1 MDMKTDKRRAREG
14 VWEDRWIPSSCTIC
28 YSGCSILAHRVNGTI
43 IKIEGN
49 PASPA
54 GAGRLCAKG
63 VSGMMLLYDPHRVN
77 TPLRRTNPEK
87 GIGIDP
93 GWERISWDEAM
104 SEIVKRFGEIH
115 KEDPRQLVVQV
126 TTTISPS
133 SLLFFG
139 FGWAF
144 GTPNM
149 WVAGGGLHCGNG
161 AHAAGGI
168 THASWSVVPDFKY
181 CNYALY
187 FGASKGHGAGHAAT
201 ANIGLAADARE
212 RGMRQVVVDPICN
225 FAAAKA
231 HEWVPIR
238 VGTDAALALAM
249 ANCLVNELGIY
260 DAEYLR
266 DRTNGIYLVGADDK
280 YCRDPASGKPLIW
293 DAQTSAAKP
302 YDDPAARHAAL
313 TGEYV
318 VNGEVVQTAFERLR
332 NALKKHTPERSEK
345 TTGIAAGTV
354 RRLAREFGE
363 AARIGST
370 IVIDGVTLPYRP
382 ASAIFF
388 RGAQAHK
395 NSMFNC
401 FAIDLLNHI
410 VGAADV
416 VGGTLGFNPVCHG
429 HPETGRPSYTPRA
442 DRDGLMA
449 TGVWMLPHVPYPV
462 AEPRHPDSMGLT
474 ELFPLSHVSPL
485 LVSSDQEFW
494 WEKFKLP
501 YRPKAM
507 LNYGANSLMSVGN
520 KEAAAK
526 SLAKYEFI
534 VSFDLF
540 LNEFSDFAD
549 IILPDLSYL
558 EVLDPRPNY
567 PFIFDHPGGMGD
579 WGWPIRQPVV
589 EPTHERRS
597 ARDVMLEIAY
607 RLELGPE
614 INMAVNSYFGLDGPQ
629 MLDPAGRYTIE
640 DISDRELKHK
650 FGESRGLEWFKEHGL
665 ITWPKKVEEV
675 YWRTFVDVRIPI
687 YHEYLIELGEQTD
700 RIFRD
705 VGLSLDLDYYGPI
718 PDWLPCP
725 THEVTDPDF
734 DLVAI
739 YYRDAIQVN
748 GFTMEN
754 PWLDELAQMDPFSYR
769 IAINTE
775 TARRKGL
782 KDNDTVWVETV
793 KGRRVAGRVR
803 LTQGI
808 QPETLGIAAC
818 AGHWTEHQPIAKG
831 KGVFFNDLI
840 EIDFEHT
847 SPINL
852 NMDVC
857 TKVRITKC
865 AEDLDAISALD
876 RTSPLRS

>member
-1 MDMKTDKRRAREG
+1 MNAKLQKTAPQQI
-14 VWEDRWIPSSCTIC
+14 WEDKWIPSSCTIC

-49 PASPA
+49 PKSPA
-54 GAGRLCAKG
+54 GYGRLCAKG
-63 VSGMMLLYDPHRVN
+63 LSGMMLLYDPNRTK
-77 TPLRRTNPEK
+77 TPLRRTNPKK

-93 GWERISWDEAM
+93 GWEPISWDEAM
-104 SEIVKRFGEIH
+104 EEIVEKFRKVH
-115 KEDPRQLVVQV
+115 AEDPRQLVVQV

-133 SLLFFG
+133 SLLFFS

-168 THASWSVVPDFKY
+168 THASWSIVPDFKH

-201 ANIGLAADARE
+201 PNITLAADARD
-212 RGMRQVVVDPICN
+212 RGMRMVVVDPICN

-231 HEWVPIR
+231 NEWVPIR

-249 ANCLVNELGIY
+249 ANCLINELGIY
-260 DAEYLR
+260 DIPYLR
-266 DRTNGIYLVGADDK
+266 DHTNGIYLTRANGK
-280 YCRDPASGKPLIW
+280 YCRDPQSGKPLIW
-293 DAQTSAAKP
+293 DTASDSAKP
-302 YDDPAARHAAL
+302 YDDPAARTAAL
-313 TGEYV
+313 EGEYTV
-318 VNGEVVQTAFERLR
+318 SGETVQTAFQRLR
-332 NALKKHTPERSEK
+332 DQLRKHTPESSAK
-345 TTGIAAGTV
+345 ITGISAETV

-363 AARIGST
+363 AARVGST
-370 IVIDGVTLPYRP
+370 IVVDGVTLPYRP

-388 RGAQAHK
+388 RGSQAHK

-429 HPETGRPSYTPRA
+429 HPDTGRPYYTPKA

-485 LVSSDQEFW
+485 MVSTDQEFW

-501 YRPKAM
+501 YRPKIM
-507 LNYGANSLMSVGN
+507 LNYGANSIMSVGN

-526 SLAKYEFI
+526 SLSQYEFI

-549 IILPDLSYL
+549 IILPDLTYL
-558 EVLDPRPNY
+558 EVLDPRPNF
-567 PFIFDHPGGMGD
+567 PFIFDHPAGEGE
-579 WGWPIRQPVV
+579 WGWPIRQPVSP
-589 EPTHERRS
+589 PTHERRS
-597 ARDVMLEIAY
+597 ARDVMLDLAY
-607 RLELGPE
+607 RLDLGPE
-614 INMAVNSYFGLDGPQ
+614 INMAVNSYYGLDGKH
-629 MLDPAGRYTIE
+629 MLDPTGRYDIE
-640 DISDRELKHK
+640 QISDRELRHK
-650 FGESRGLEWFKEHGL
+650 FGEERGLEWFKENGVL
-665 ITWPKKVEEV
+665 TWPKKVEEV
-675 YWRTFVDVRIPI
+675 YWRTFVDVRIPV

-700 RIFRD
+700 RIFRS
-705 VGLSLDLDYYGPI
+705 VGLALDKEYYKPV

-725 THEVTDPDF
+725 THECKHSEF
-734 DLVAI
+734 DLIAI

-754 PWLDELAQMDPFSYR
+754 PWLDELAQLDPFSYR
-769 IAINTE
+769 IAINTG
-775 TARRKGL
+775 TATKKGL
-782 KDNDTVWVETV
+782 KDHDAVWIETET
-793 KGRRVAGRVR
+793 GRRVAGRIK
-803 LTQGI
+803 LTEGI

-818 AGHWTEHQPIAKG
+818 AGHWTEHQPVAQG

-847 SPINL
+847 SPVNL

-857 TKVRITKC
+857 TKVKITRC
-865 AEDLDAISALD
+865 DEDFDRLPALQ
-876 RTSPLRS
+876 RTSRACP